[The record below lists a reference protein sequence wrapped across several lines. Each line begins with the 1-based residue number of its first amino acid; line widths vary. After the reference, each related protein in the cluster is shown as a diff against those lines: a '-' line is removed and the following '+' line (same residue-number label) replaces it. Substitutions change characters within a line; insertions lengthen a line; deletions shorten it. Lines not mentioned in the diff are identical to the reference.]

1 MDTLVIQARPR
12 ITEDHGARLADI
24 PVWPLESKSTTGF
37 ISPFDRQYLES
48 LASMGYAEEAARLID
63 RAYETAT
70 SNTVEEQRARLFTK
84 VDLEYLE
91 VLLTIGQRA
100 KALSLIISAVERF
113 ERQAAARLASRQQ
126 DTWLDREYR
135 RTIRA
140 IEQGKPLG
148 PPGGEERG
156 KLSRL
161 FRRVFGFGQS

>member
-12 ITEDHGARLADI
+12 IAEDHGARLADI
-24 PVWPLESKSTTGF
+24 PVWPLQSKSTTGF
-37 ISPFDRQYLES
+37 ISPFDREYLES

-63 RAYETAT
+63 RAYERAT
-70 SNTVEEQRARLFTK
+70 SNIVEEPRGRLFTK

-100 KALSLIISAVERF
+100 KALSFIISAVERF
-113 ERQAAARLASRQQ
+113 EREAASRLASRQQ

-140 IEQGKPLG
+140 IEQGRLLG
-148 PPGGEERG
+148 PPSRQERG
-156 KLSRL
+156 KLARL
-161 FRRVFGFGQS
+161 FRRVVRFGQS